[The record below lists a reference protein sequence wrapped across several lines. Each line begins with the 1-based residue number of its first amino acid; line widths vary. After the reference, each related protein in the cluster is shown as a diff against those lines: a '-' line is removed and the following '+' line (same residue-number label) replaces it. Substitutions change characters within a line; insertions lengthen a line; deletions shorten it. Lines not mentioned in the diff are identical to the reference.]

1 MPTRYKLHYKR
12 RQEMK
17 KVSPEYI
24 EIIEKDAL
32 LCKYQNALD
41 DIIGAIKIYK
51 KSDAKWDSV
60 EEIIEIL
67 NDYRLAKELGF
78 QAIKRKK

>member
-1 MPTRYKLHYKR
+1 
-12 RQEMK
+12 MK

-41 DIIGAIKIYK
+41 DINRAIKIYK
-51 KSDAKWDSV
+51 KSYAKWDCV
-60 EEIIEIL
+60 EEII